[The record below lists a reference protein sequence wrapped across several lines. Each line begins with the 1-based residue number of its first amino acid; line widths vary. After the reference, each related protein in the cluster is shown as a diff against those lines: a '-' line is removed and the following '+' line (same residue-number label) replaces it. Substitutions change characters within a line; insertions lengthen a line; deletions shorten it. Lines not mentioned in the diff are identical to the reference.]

1 VGTETFL
8 ELPSGTVTAYL
19 ARPERASPWPGV
31 VVLHEL
37 WGLNDDMRRICD
49 HVGAMGYL
57 ALAPDLLAAGR
68 IRCLAEAFR
77 TLSRGQG
84 PTLDTLT
91 AIVDW
96 LAAQP
101 DCADGRVGAI
111 GFCIGGGLA
120 WLLGCTGT
128 VRAVAPNYG
137 ASQPPDRLVTSCP
150 VVASYGARDV
160 LLRREAAK
168 ARARLEAAGIE
179 HDITTYPDAGHSF
192 MNRTEG
198 HALTKSVVRPL
209 MHIEYNDRAA
219 ADAWRRIQQFFDRH
233 L

>member
-8 ELPSGTVTAYL
+8 ELPSATVTAHL
-19 ARPERASPWPGV
+19 ARPDGAGPWPGI
-31 VVLHEL
+31 VVLHEA
-37 WGLNDDMRRICD
+37 WGLNDDIRRICD
-49 HVGAMGYL
+49 QVAAMGYL
-57 ALAPDLLAAGR
+57 ALAPDLLARGR

-77 TLSRGQG
+77 TLSSGRG

-91 AIVDW
+91 AVVDW

-101 DCADGRVGAI
+101 DCADRRVGAI

-137 ASQPPDRLVTSCP
+137 ASQPVDRLQTSCP
-150 VVASYGARDV
+150 VVASYGGRDV
-160 LLRREAAK
+160 LFRREAAK

-179 HDITTYPDAGHSF
+179 HDIKTYRDAGHSF
-192 MNRTEG
+192 MNRTDG
-198 HALTKSVVRPL
+198 QKLTKGVLRPL
-209 MHIEYNDRAA
+209 MHIAYDDAA
-219 ADAWRRIQQFFDRH
+219 ATDAWRRISEFFQRH